1 MFVVPCFNRYIVE
14 CKFITEIYTIIVHTC
29 FNRYIVECK
38 YLLKA
43 SVVAPVL
50 VLIDT

>member
-38 YLLKA
+38 CIA
-43 SVVAPVL
+43 TTSISISIR